1 MLIVCEGAHAFSM
14 SIFEEL
20 SIFGLQRDR
29 VGPMPVSSHSTD
41 TRQARQKGTIKLCG
55 MSDAPRPSYLV

>member
-1 MLIVCEGAHAFSM
+1 MLIVCEGAQAFSM